1 MSEER
6 LVITG
11 GSGFLGS
18 RLAEISAGVGWQV
31 CATFCGNCLQT
42 AEGIEAVRLDLRDR
56 EATRRMVVD
65 LKPLAVVHTAYR
77 QDDREVTLGGTLN
90 LLAACRE
97 LENPPYLLYTSTD
110 LVFDGR
116 RGNYTEADRPEP
128 LMAYGRD
135 KLDTENAVLGS
146 ELSASVVRTSLMYD
160 FSRVPLH
167 LRFAVE
173 AVERGGECRLFVDE
187 FRSPVFIDDLARGL
201 LAVIGLR
208 YEGVLHVAGA
218 DRIDRYGFGIRL
230 LKALGYPTRRVL
242 PGTAAASGLVRPADC
257 SLDSSAAKKLL
268 GMRFRGMRELLP
280 D

>member
-1 MSEER
+1 MSQER

-31 CATFCGNCLQT
+31 CATCCDNRLQS
-42 AEGIEAVRLDLRDR
+42 AESIEAVRLDLRDR
-56 EATRRMVVD
+56 DATRRLVVD
-65 LKPLAVVHTAYR
+65 FKPLAVVHTAYR
-77 QDDREVTLGGTLN
+77 QDDRDVTLGGTLN

-97 LENPPYLLYTSTD
+97 LENPPYLLFTSTD

-116 RGNYTEADRPEP
+116 QGNYTEADRPEP
-128 LMAYGRD
+128 LIAYGRD
-135 KLDTENAVLGS
+135 KLDAENAVQKSG
-146 ELSASVVRTSLMYD
+146 LSASVVRTALMYD
-160 FSRVPLH
+160 FGRVPRH
-167 LRFAVE
+167 LSFAVE

-187 FRSPVFIDDLARGL
+187 FRSPVFVDELARGL

-208 YEGVLHVAGA
+208 YEGVLHMAGA
-218 DRIDRYGFGIRL
+218 DRMDRYGFGIRL
-230 LKALGYPTRRVL
+230 LKALGYPSRGVS

-257 SLDSSAAKKLL
+257 SLDSSAAEKLL
-268 GMRFRGMRELLP
+268 GIKFRGVRELLP